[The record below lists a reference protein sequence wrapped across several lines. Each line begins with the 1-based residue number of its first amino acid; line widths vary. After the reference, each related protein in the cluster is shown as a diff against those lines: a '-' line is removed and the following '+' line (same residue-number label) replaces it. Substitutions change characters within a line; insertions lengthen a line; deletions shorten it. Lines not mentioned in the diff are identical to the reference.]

1 MGFLHKLWDETLA
14 GPAPES
20 GLGKLRKYDS
30 FSGSRSHSSPSD
42 IVPPVTRSITVLKN
56 APNFT
61 NLTIDPGSVPDSPV
75 GSSGPGTPNTP
86 GTPDG
91 NGKIKK
97 FARKKPS
104 TGSRSVDVMSSLDR

>member
-20 GLGKLRKYDS
+20 GLGKLRK
-30 FSGSRSHSSPSD
+30 
-42 IVPPVTRSITVLKN
+42 
-56 APNFT
+56 
-61 NLTIDPGSVPDSPV
+61 NLTIDTGSVPHSPV

-97 FARKKPS
+97 FTRKKQPNGS
-104 TGSRSVDVMSSLDR
+104 CPERKDTGGPTGYDWIVISALDR